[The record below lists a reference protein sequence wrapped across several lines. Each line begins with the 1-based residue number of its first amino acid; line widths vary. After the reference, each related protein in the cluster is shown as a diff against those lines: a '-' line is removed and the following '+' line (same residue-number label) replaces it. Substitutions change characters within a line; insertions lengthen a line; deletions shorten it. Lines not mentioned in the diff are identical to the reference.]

1 MAIPS
6 ILTVFFLV
14 ILIPASIAQDQNSTT
29 LETYIVH
36 VHQTPGTASIS
47 SIEERTRWY
56 ESFLPA
62 SIAGLGEKRLIY
74 SYSEIISGFA
84 VKLTSA
90 ELAEMSYKEGFTY
103 AYPNTILTLATTHSP
118 SFLGLQNGVAGFW
131 EDSEYGKGVIIGVLD
146 TGIAPDHPSFD
157 DAGMPPPPAR
167 WKGSCE
173 FNETI
178 CNNKLIGARSF
189 VEGSTAMV
197 QSAKL
202 SQSDL
207 FGPYDGDGH
216 GTHTAGTAAGAFVES
231 ADINGLAN
239 GTAVGVAPYAHLA
252 IYKVCGDA
260 GCSVA
265 DILAGM
271 DSAVNDGV
279 DVISMSIAG
288 SSQPFYSDGTAIGA
302 MGAIQNGVFVSCA
315 AGNNGP
321 DFGSLSNEAPWI
333 LTVGAST
340 MDRLIRTTVKLG
352 SDETFFGESAYQPST
367 GGPATLPL
375 VYPGGIA
382 GFCTNG
388 SLDNFDVKDKVVLCD
403 TGSVSGVTKGMVVK
417 AAGGAGIIIANQ
429 KSSGATTSA
438 EAHVLPA
445 SHVSY
450 EDGQKIKAYI
460 RSASAPTASILFDGT
475 LIGTTPAPALADF
488 SSRGP
493 SLADENI
500 LKPDIVGP
508 GVNVLAAWAS
518 KVGNKNFNMISGT
531 SMSTPHLSGIVA
543 LIKNTHPTWS
553 PAAIKSAMM
562 TTTYLIAND
571 GNPIVDETLQT
582 ANFFGIGA
590 GHVNPS
596 KANNPGLVYDI
607 KPDDYL
613 AYLCGLQYTDT
624 QVTTVA
630 GRAVNCSD
638 LGVILPQDLN
648 YPSFMVLLNANNNYS
663 LEVKRTVT
671 NVGPP
676 NSTYTVEIT
685 SPSDVEVDVK
695 PKQLSFS
702 EANQDVEYTVSFT
715 GSTSS
720 SGTYSQGYLI
730 WTLEGGEITVSSPIM
745 VKIE

>member
-14 ILIPASIAQDQNSTT
+14 ILIPATIAQDKNSTT

-47 SIEERTRWY
+47 SAEERTRWY
-56 ESFLPA
+56 ESFLPV
-62 SIAGLGEKRLIY
+62 SIAGLRESRLIY
-74 SYSEIISGFA
+74 SYSGIISGFA
-84 VKLTSA
+84 VKLTTA
-90 ELAEMSYKEGFTY
+90 ELAEMSNKEGFTY

-146 TGIAPDHPSFD
+146 SGIAPDHLSFD

-189 VEGSTAMV
+189 VDGSATMV

-207 FGPYDGDGH
+207 FGPYDSDGH
-216 GTHTAGTAAGAFVES
+216 GTHTASTAAGAFVES
-231 ADINGLAN
+231 TNFNGLAN

-252 IYKVCGDA
+252 IYKVCGEK
-260 GCSVA
+260 GCTVA

-271 DSAVNDGV
+271 DAAVNDGV
-279 DVISMSIAG
+279 DVLSLSLGG
-288 SSQPFYSDGTAIGA
+288 SSQPFYRDGLAIGA
-302 MGAIQNGVFVSCA
+302 MGAIQEGAFVSCA
-315 AGNNGP
+315 AGNSGP
-321 DFGSLSNEAPWI
+321 EFGTLSNEAPWI

-367 GGPATLPL
+367 GGPASLPL
-375 VYPGGIA
+375 VYPGGSA
-382 GFCTNG
+382 GVCSDG
-388 SLDNFDVKDKVVLCD
+388 SLDNFDVKDKIVLCD
-403 TGSVSGVTKGMVVK
+403 AGSVSRVTKGMVVK

-429 KSSGATTSA
+429 KSSGATTSVDV
-438 EAHVLPA
+438 HVLPA

-450 EDGQKIKAYI
+450 EDGKKIKAYI

-475 LIGTTPAPALADF
+475 LIGTTPAPVLAAF

-500 LKPDIVGP
+500 LKPDIIGP
-508 GVNVLAAWAS
+508 GVNVLAAWPS
-518 KVGNKNFNMISGT
+518 IVGNKNFNMISGT
-531 SMSTPHLSGIVA
+531 SMSTPHLSGIAA
-543 LIKNTHPTWS
+543 LIKKTHPTWS

-562 TTTYLIAND
+562 TTAYLIGND
-571 GNPIVDETLQT
+571 GNPIADETLQP
-582 ANFFGIGA
+582 ANFFGVGA

-624 QVTTVA
+624 QVTVVA
-630 GRAVNCSD
+630 RRSVSCSD

-648 YPSFMVLLNANNNYS
+648 YPSFMVLLNADNNYS

-676 NSTYTVEIT
+676 DSTYTVEIT
-685 SPSDVEVDVK
+685 VPRDVEVDVK
-695 PKQLSFS
+695 PKQLLFS
-702 EANQDVEYTVSFT
+702 EATQDVEYSVRFT
-715 GSTSS
+715 GSRSS
-720 SGTYSQGYLI
+720 TGFYAQGYLV
-730 WTLEGGEITVSSPIM
+730 WTLKGGEITVSSPLM